1 MLYAP
6 LPCRMY
12 KNAQITSGHP
22 NQSST
27 VDPDCSY
34 SNNLHQTPADRY
46 SSVLHS
52 GYLQPVSASGW
63 TYFHSKPPH
72 SYTGKLHLDED
83 VPHGRHNDN
92 DNFPDRSYSCSH
104 DVPPC
109 ASVRPG
115 CASAVIIVMFETV
128 ANDAVS
134 IMQDKSAV
142 PNFLKRFIITPPCNC
157 KMKCSPF

>member
-1 MLYAP
+1 MPYVL
-6 LPCRMY
+6 LPYRTY
-12 KNAQITSGHP
+12 RNAQITSA
-22 NQSST
+22 NQSQRPT
-27 VDPDCSY
+27 ANLDYSY
-34 SNNLHQTPADRY
+34 NNNLHQTPADTC
-46 SSVLHS
+46 SSVPLPDS
-52 GYLQPVSASGW
+52 DYLRTVSESASASDR
-63 TYFHSKPPH
+63 TYFHSKLPH
-72 SYTGKLHLDED
+72 SYTGRLHLDED

-104 DVPPC
+104 DV
-109 ASVRPG
+109 G
-115 CASAVIIVMFETV
+115 CASTVIIVMFETV